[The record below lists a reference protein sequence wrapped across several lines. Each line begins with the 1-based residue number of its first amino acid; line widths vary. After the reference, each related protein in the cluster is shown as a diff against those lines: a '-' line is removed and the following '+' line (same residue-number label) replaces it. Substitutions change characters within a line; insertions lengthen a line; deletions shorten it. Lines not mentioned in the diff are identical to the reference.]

1 MKLHIARGQELLTD
15 RKGNSEG
22 ETYKFSCRLE
32 LSPEEAALVEK
43 YNQGRH
49 ILCLLNMDDI
59 RDYRPRDDQERF
71 LSVTRLSSGWSVE
84 SRFVTDLARA
94 ETSIKEGCADFKPV
108 LALMA
113 TWGGETVVEI

>member
-1 MKLHIARGQELLTD
+1 MKLHFARSQEQLTD

-22 ETYKFSCRLE
+22 VTYKFSCRLE
-32 LSPEEAALVEK
+32 LAPDEAELVAR

-49 ILCLLNMDDI
+49 ILCLVNMDDI
-59 RDYRPRDDQERF
+59 RDFRPRDEQERF
-71 LSVTRLSSGWSVE
+71 LSVNRLSSGWTVE
-84 SRFVTDLARA
+84 SRFVTDLARTEA
-94 ETSIKEGCADFKPV
+94 AIKEGCADFKPV